1 LDKRKWEGASLLLET
16 EFICYYFWPEEEGE
30 EEAGGN
36 PSRQQEG
43 RGDPNEPAN
52 HAMPPDASGERIEPE
67 K

>member
-1 LDKRKWEGASLLLET
+1 MLET
-16 EFICYYFWPEEEGE
+16 EFICYYFWPEEEEGE
-30 EEAGGN
+30 EEAGRN

-52 HAMPPDASGERIEPE
+52 YAMPPDASGERIERE